1 MSRTSR
7 KVRSTAE
14 GCKTRPS
21 RSGDYNSERA
31 CAEGCRDYRSC
42 HRSSRWRLVLI
53 LVGLAW
59 LVWLLKSLVR
69 LCKLANRDRGRPND
83 GTVPPW
89 AYRQPD
95 PLIYSQQYLQ
105 AHGIAVTWNNPDI
118 HLELPAAPGT
128 PVDSHSLNPD
138 THYVVV
144 ARIWNGA
151 TTAPAL
157 GLPVKVSYLE
167 FGIGT
172 TRHDVGMDK
181 VDLPVKGAVGCPA
194 FAHVDW
200 LTPKTPGHYCLQV
213 ELLWDDD
220 ANPANNLGQHNTDVK
235 PLNSP
240 HAVFTFPVRNDGPI
254 RRAVTLQVDSYRIP
268 ELEPCS
274 TEQADNDGRDRQ
286 QTLLDRHR
294 REAWPVPPGWAVV
307 VHPSELVLAAGETM
321 TASVDITAPDG
332 YRGRQVFNVHA
343 LSGPDLMGG
352 VTLYVDGSG

>member
-1 MSRTSR
+1 MPKTCGNTQN
-7 KVRSTAE
+7 KAE
-14 GCKTRPS
+14 GRKTRRSMSGECNCEQARGKTCHHGGS
-21 RSGDYNSERA
+21 RRRFGL
-31 CAEGCRDYRSC
+31 
-42 HRSSRWRLVLI
+42 WRFVWLFLGIVW
-53 LVGLAW
+53 LA
-59 LVWLLKSLVR
+59 WLLKSLVS

-105 AHGIAVTWNNPDI
+105 AQGLAVTWDNPDI
-118 HLELPAAPGT
+118 HLELPTAPGV
-128 PVDSHSLNPD
+128 PVDSHALKPN
-138 THYVVV
+138 TKYVVV

-157 GLPVKVSYLE
+157 GLLVKVSYLE
-167 FGIGT
+167 FGVGT

-194 FAHVDW
+194 FAHVGW
-200 LTPKTPGHYCLQV
+200 RTPVQPGHYCLQV

-220 ANPANNLGQHNTDVK
+220 ANPANNMGQHNTDVK

-240 HAVFTFPVRNDGPI
+240 HATFTFPVRNDGPA
-254 RRAVTLQVDSYRIP
+254 RRAVSLQIDSYRIP
-268 ELEPCS
+268 ALEPCR
-274 TEQADNDGRDRQ
+274 AVGDGKDGGDHRQ
-286 QTLLDRHR
+286 GLLDRHR
-294 REAWPVPPGWAVV
+294 RASWAVPPGWAVV
-307 VHPSELVLAAGETM
+307 VHPSEVVLAPGETV

-343 LSGPDLMGG
+343 ESGPDLIGG